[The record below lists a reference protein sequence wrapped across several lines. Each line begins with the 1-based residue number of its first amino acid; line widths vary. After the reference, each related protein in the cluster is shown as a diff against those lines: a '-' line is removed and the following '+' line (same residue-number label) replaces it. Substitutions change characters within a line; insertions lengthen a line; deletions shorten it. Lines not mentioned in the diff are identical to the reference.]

1 MNSKILAIHGGH
13 DCSVTCVDKN
23 NQLRIFQLERFTKIK
38 HCSFKKFRKENEQD
52 SKFEDRVKFL
62 DYIKFQLK
70 EEPTYILYSVVIDED
85 FSLMKRLFPNSK
97 FISMGHH
104 TSHCIGAYHQ
114 SGFKDALVISL
125 DGGGL
130 ENNHYGIVKNP
141 QQCPLIG
148 YSILKISDQKVDVLL
163 TLNSSNAMV
172 FTPGQYAS
180 PLQLISEIE
189 DKNKTDHLEKMFDS
203 NQKYVSADYLN
214 SNAGKLMGLVAY
226 GNVRKEWIDVIKQN
240 YMMTPADAQNPM
252 VSIMVGQ
259 QMISTLLSNREEN
272 EDVISAFLSDNQNSL
287 DDITTL
293 LKSTIN
299 CLSGKHSYDLA
310 ATNQHVFEELCW
322 KLIKPYLDKYDF
334 DVVFSGGCALN
345 VIFNQK
351 VAEHLNKT
359 NRKLFVSPNPGDDGL
374 SYGHFCSIDKTMND
388 KFSVYCGFDILDRE
402 KIPEYYDKYSKI
414 DKVVDMNVSKI
425 VDLIKE
431 GKIGATMIGYSEVG
445 PRALGNR
452 SIICDPSI
460 PEMKDT
466 LNAKVKF
473 REWFR
478 PFGPVCREEDKDI
491 YFDNAFASP
500 YMSFAPLVKEEYRQ
514 KLPAITHV
522 DGTARL
528 QTVTRDQHELFYD
541 ILTELDNRGHDAV
554 ILNTSFNIKGNPILT
569 TVEDAFYVLENT
581 ELDFLILE
589 DYLFLK

>member
-38 HCSFKKFRKENEQD
+38 HCSFKKFKKENEQD
-52 SKFEDRVKFL
+52 SKFEDRIKFL
-62 DYIKFQLK
+62 EYIKSQLK
-70 EEPTYILYSVVIDED
+70 EQPTYVLYSMVIDGD
-85 FSLMKRLFPNSK
+85 FSLMRRMFPSAK
-97 FISMGHH
+97 FIEMGHH
-104 TSHCIGAYHQ
+104 TSHGIGAYHQ
-114 SGFKDALVISL
+114 SGFKDALVITL

-130 ENNHYGIVKNP
+130 ENNLYGISSKSK
-141 QQCPLIG
+141 CPLIS
-148 YSILKISDQKVDVLL
+148 YSILKITDKKVQVLM
-163 TLNSSNAMV
+163 TMNCTDAMV
-172 FTPGQYAS
+172 FTPGQYAA

-189 DKNKTDHLEKMFDS
+189 DSNKIDHLEKMFDA

-214 SNAGKLMGLVAY
+214 SNAGKLMGLAAY
-226 GNVRKEWIDVIKQN
+226 GKVREEWIDVIKQN
-240 YMMTPADAQNPM
+240 YLLTPQDAQNPM

-259 QMISTLLSNREEN
+259 QMINTLLSNPDKN
-272 EDVISAFLSDNQNSL
+272 GDVINVLLSDNLDAL
-287 DDITTL
+287 DDIPTL

-299 CLSGKHSYDLA
+299 CLSGQHSYDLA

-322 KLIKPYLDKYDF
+322 SLIKPYLDECDLN
-334 DVVFSGGCALN
+334 VVFSGGCALN

-351 VAEHLNKT
+351 VSEYLSAT
-359 NRKLFVSPNPGDDGL
+359 SRKLFVSPNPGDDGL
-374 SYGHFCSIDKTMND
+374 SYGHVCSIDKTIND
-388 KFSVYCGFDILDRE
+388 KFSVYSGFDILDRE
-402 KIPEYYDKYSKI
+402 KILDYYNNYSKI
-414 DKVVDMNVSKI
+414 GKVVDMNVSKI
-425 VDLIKE
+425 VDLIKD

-478 PFGPVCREEDKDI
+478 PFGPVCREEDRDI
-491 YFDNAFASP
+491 YFDNAFVSP
-500 YMSFAPLVKEEYRQ
+500 HMTFAPMVKEEYRD

-554 ILNTSFNIKGNPILT
+554 ILNTSFNIKGKPILT